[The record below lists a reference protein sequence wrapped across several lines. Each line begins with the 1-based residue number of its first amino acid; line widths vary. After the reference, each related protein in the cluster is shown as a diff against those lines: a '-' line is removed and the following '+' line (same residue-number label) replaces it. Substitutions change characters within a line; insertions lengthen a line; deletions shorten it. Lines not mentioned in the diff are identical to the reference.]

1 MGENS
6 SKQWVLLAAG
16 SKGWENYR
24 HQANVCHAYQIA
36 KRNGIPD
43 EQIVVMMYDD
53 IAYNEENPYKGNI
66 INVPKGENVYVGVPK
81 DYTGAEVSAEN
92 FLAVLKG
99 DVSGVRKWG
108 PKKVIRSGSYDT
120 IFVYLTDHGNSGIFT
135 FPGSELLALEL
146 VETVTQMSRNSQFS
160 KMVIYIESCHSGS
173 MINDLPKDVNVYG
186 VSSAR
191 SDQATFAC
199 YLDRDRN
206 AYLSDEFSALWM
218 HHIETSDLEGETLQD
233 QFNYVKKNMKH
244 SFPCQYGNRDIARKT
259 ITEFLGKSAVPHIQR
274 RSWALKPTDIAP
286 SYNVP
291 LEIQANR
298 IQRARD
304 SAQKAI
310 HEREY
315 KNMLRTRKEID
326 KAVCA
331 IAKHACPS
339 GAERAL
345 RERRD
350 PTQVRE
356 LKIITQHFRTCCY
369 DWNDTKY
376 KYAISHMHVFV
387 NLCES
392 GTPVERIMA
401 AITQVSRTQQKH

>member
-244 SFPCQYGNRDIARKT
+244 SFPCQYGNR
-259 ITEFLGKSAVPHIQR
+259 
-274 RSWALKPTDIAP
+274 
-286 SYNVP
+286 
-291 LEIQANR
+291 
-298 IQRARD
+298 
-304 SAQKAI
+304 
-310 HEREY
+310 
-315 KNMLRTRKEID
+315 TRKEID